1 MLFSLLSLLSFT
13 TQGKELKSLTSL
25 RRKKVKIYLHVIVK
39 YSLSGSLCTINT
51 LFSCQKKAACNS
63 NRFELS
69 GVEKART
76 RQKEGRGDKSCKRCS
91 SPPQKKTK
99 KSTKG
104 IGALFDWKLWNQNQI
119 ITMANQKK
127 GKYPEEPMRTQNKT
141 KSLQW
146 PIRRKENTLKS
157 QWELKMKPTNLSK
170 ARENSTDQVVIGFS
184 FASDWLREWREFFWS
199 NHWGK

>member
-1 MLFSLLSLLSFT
+1 M
-13 TQGKELKSLTSL
+13 
-25 RRKKVKIYLHVIVK
+25 
-39 YSLSGSLCTINT
+39 
-51 LFSCQKKAACNS
+51 
-63 NRFELS
+63 
-69 GVEKART
+69 
-76 RQKEGRGDKSCKRCS
+76 D
-91 SPPQKKTK
+91 
-99 KSTKG
+99 

-157 QWELKMKPTNLSK
+157 QWELKMKPTNMSK

-184 FASDWLREWREFFWS
+184 FALIGWKSDASFSGQITEGS
-199 NHWGK
+199 K